1 MLKSEY
7 NIHMEIEKEKKVFK
21 ILFEQVPLKE
31 FLFAEDLKSATI
43 LANKVFASRQIIL
56 IEEIELCG

>member
-1 MLKSEY
+1 
-7 NIHMEIEKEKKVFK
+7 MEIEKEKKVFK